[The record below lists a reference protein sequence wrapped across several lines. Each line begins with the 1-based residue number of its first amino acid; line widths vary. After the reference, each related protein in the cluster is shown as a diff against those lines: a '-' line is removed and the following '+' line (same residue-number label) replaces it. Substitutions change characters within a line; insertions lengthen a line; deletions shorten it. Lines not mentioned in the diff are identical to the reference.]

1 MTTRYRLSVLA
12 DITRALSR
20 GETPDE
26 IIRVA
31 LTAISST
38 IHADV
43 VSFAVPEATRIRFT
57 ILEDDRVSA
66 VSFERNSGGLT
77 ERVLDTNEGLNVAD
91 LMISGLPLRRLVG
104 EETAHARSY
113 VGVPARSGSR
123 VLGVLSIQSYRP
135 GVFDERDVE
144 LLTQVGRQ
152 MADAIVASR
161 RVARIQRRFNE
172 LDRTQRERTDFLVG
186 VAHDMRAPLAGIIGF
201 ARILEELDVVAADP
215 MGREAAQFIAAESER
230 LSDLVTQLVDLGRV
244 DLGETTLDLE
254 ALELSKATEQAVDS
268 MKVRFPSHRFVI
280 RSDGPVWV
288 EADLLRI
295 HRILINLIENAAVH
309 GPSGGLVTIELR
321 GGPEGATIAVSDRGS
336 GVPEVERD
344 RIFERFVRLDGSS
357 AGSGIGLYLVKA
369 LVEAHGGTITVS
381 DAPGG
386 GARFS
391 VELPG
396 SSSGAHPVA

>member
-1 MTTRYRLSVLA
+1 MSVLGE
-12 DITRALSR
+12 ITRALSR

-31 LTAISST
+31 LGAIAAT
-38 IHADV
+38 INADV

-57 ILEDDRVSA
+57 LLESDQVSV
-66 VSFERNSGGLT
+66 VSFERDSGGLT
-77 ERVLDTNEGLNVAD
+77 EKILESNEPLIVPD
-91 LMISGLPLRRLVG
+91 LMMSGLQLRRLIG

-135 GVFDERDVE
+135 GVFDDNDVR
-144 LLTQVGRQ
+144 LISQVGRQ
-152 MADAIVASR
+152 MADAIVSSR
-161 RVARIQRRFNE
+161 RVARMQRRFNE

-201 ARILEELDVVAADP
+201 ARILEELDVVAADQ
-215 MGREAAQFIAAESER
+215 MAREAAQFIAAESER

-254 ALELSKATEQAVDS
+254 LLDLRKAAEQAVES
-268 MKVRFPSHRFVI
+268 MRVRFPAHRFVV

-288 EADLLRI
+288 EGDLLRI
-295 HRILINLIENAAVH
+295 HRILVNLIENAAIH
-309 GPSGGLVTIELR
+309 GPSGGLVTIELEAADD
-321 GGPEGATIAVSDRGS
+321 GPVIMVSDRGS
-336 GVPEVERD
+336 GVPEPERD
-344 RIFERFVRLDGSS
+344 RIFERFVRLDGST

-369 LVEAHGGTITVS
+369 LVGAHRGTITVG

-386 GARFS
+386 GARF
-391 VELPG
+391 VVRLPG
-396 SSSGAHPVA
+396 SSSGIHPVP